1 MLRWCRRHPLPAH
14 LILFAFVAIIAALCW
29 CSGEWF
35 FSGSRVT
42 FGPLNSYVFIWVSIF
57 VASAAALNSLLASS
71 IASEVQ
77 RPFLNI
83 SKIYV
88 QWSRTDGQPS
98 TINYFVVDVL
108 NAGVFPA
115 DNVSVDFNIWRE
127 NIDKKKYPL
136 IIKRSTTSVYFPS
149 LDNITLFFEE
159 PVEEEKIV
167 VDSGGKLQVK
177 TVLSYRNKLTNRT
190 HKTVREYKVQHTNN
204 DLTPIPER
212 DYWD

>member
-1 MLRWCRRHPLPAH
+1 
-14 LILFAFVAIIAALCW
+14 
-29 CSGEWF
+29 
-35 FSGSRVT
+35 
-42 FGPLNSYVFIWVSIF
+42 
-57 VASAAALNSLLASS
+57 
-71 IASEVQ
+71 
-77 RPFLNI
+77 
-83 SKIYV
+83 
-88 QWSRTDGQPS
+88 
-98 TINYFVVDVL
+98 
-108 NAGVFPA
+108 
-115 DNVSVDFNIWRE
+115 
-127 NIDKKKYPL
+127 
-136 IIKRSTTSVYFPS
+136 